1 MRGNELLD
9 KMELIDPLFIEAAET
24 VPQRAGNRRLLWGSL
39 AACLILLIGF
49 CAVVQSGAFPS
60 LQTGR
65 VSSSAAPGGTFT
77 SACVFWLDGNKAV
90 AYGPIDGE
98 DRKRYDLIPDKIAV
112 GQTLNEATIITEAD
126 LGEFMGTV
134 TGCIDPALNGC
145 RVYHYA
151 KYPEKDAI
159 CIVDTPQGYAFYC
172 GSVLAFDA
180 VVGGSSDELFSLYGL
195 PDSLEELEILSPGER
210 FLFEI
215 TDPAQIAV
223 IFEILSGKTNIGLI
237 ASDYRYAQAW
247 YDAYGNEDVSF
258 SEENGFVFR
267 DGTSGDGDS
276 GQVFAEK
283 TYEKA
288 HALWG
293 KGSCHLCFTTAKG
306 FQLLIDY
313 NPAVCSFNSQNSYY
327 VLSEAETEAL
337 NTILRITD

>member
-9 KMELIDPLFIEAAET
+9 KMELIDPLFIEAADAL
-24 VPQRAGNRRLLWGSL
+24 PQRTGNRRLLWGSL
-39 AACLILLIGF
+39 AACLVLLIGLF
-49 CAVVQSGAFPS
+49 TVLRSGVFPHSQAEKTGVSEPPDAVFNVAYS
-60 LQTGR
+60 LRLEGIEN
-65 VSSSAAPGGTFT
+65 VS
-77 SACVFWLDGNKAV
+77 
-90 AYGPIDGE
+90 YGPIDFE
-98 DRKRYDLIPDKIAV
+98 ECKRFGLVPKNAV
-112 GQTLNEATIITEAD
+112 GLERPLTITED
-126 LGEFMGTV
+126 DIGEFMGIV
-134 TGCIDPALNGC
+134 TGCYDTSLNGC

-195 PDSLEELEILSPGER
+195 PDSLEKLEILSPGER

-283 TYEKA
+283 TYQKA

-293 KGSCHLCFTTAKG
+293 KGSCHLCFTTVKG
-306 FQLLIDY
+306 FRLLIDY
-313 NPAVCSFNSQNSYY
+313 SPAVCSFNAQDSYY
-327 VLSEAETEAL
+327 VLSEAETETL

>member
-1 MRGNELLD
+1 MRGNEFLN
-9 KMELIDPLFIEAAET
+9 KMEMIDPLFIEAADAL
-24 VPQRAGNRRLLWGSL
+24 PQRAGNRRLLWGSL
-39 AACLILLIGF
+39 AACLVLLIGLF
-49 CAVVQSGAFPS
+49 TVLRSGVFPHSQAEKTGVSEPPDAVFNVAYS
-60 LQTGR
+60 LRLEGIEN
-65 VSSSAAPGGTFT
+65 VS
-77 SACVFWLDGNKAV
+77 
-90 AYGPIDGE
+90 YGPIDFE
-98 DRKRYDLIPDKIAV
+98 ECKRFGLVPKNAV
-112 GQTLNEATIITEAD
+112 GLERPLTITED
-126 LGEFMGTV
+126 DIGEFMGIV
-134 TGCIDPALNGC
+134 TGCYDTSLNGC

-151 KYPEKDAI
+151 RYPEKDAI

-172 GSVLAFDA
+172 GNWLSFDA
-180 VVGGSSDELFSLYGL
+180 VVGGSSDELLSLYGL

-247 YDAYGNEDVSF
+247 YNAYGNEDVSF